1 MSEPT
6 LLLEHVAYADH
17 AAERGRARGQLID
30 ASLRHGRG
38 VLAVL
43 GAPEDGSLALSDVLS
58 GRSAPRRGR
67 VRIDSRDPAHDPRL
81 RACVGSLGHD
91 AELPRVG
98 TVAQLCALV
107 TSAWPSPEPLRARLD
122 ALGLGA
128 LLTRAVSSLSYSE
141 TRSVELAFALSAPE
155 PRLVVLFEPYLDVV
169 VERVHIEAAI
179 AELAARASLVVL
191 TASPRDARSFDE
203 VVVLDRGRF
212 VRSSQAGRNALG
224 GPFGLQL
231 HVVVERGARAL
242 ASALSASDALESM
255 ALELAS
261 PAVAEGAGR
270 LRLVGSDGAR
280 LGRALAIAVR
290 ASGARVEAVVE
301 SAPQLGEVRAMS
313 EWEQRR
319 MAAFAE
325 LRRRGPAPFAEGHT
339 PAALQPEA
347 PTQPFAPAHA
357 PAASAPSQPSAPEPA
372 AAPHPDLP
380 GVTTPTDEERS

>member
-1 MSEPT
+1 VSEPT
-6 LLLEHVAYADH
+6 LLLEHVAHADH
-17 AAERGRARGQLID
+17 AAERGRARGHLID

-67 VRIDSRDPAHDPRL
+67 VRIDDRDPARDPWL
-81 RACVGSLGHD
+81 RARVGCLGHD

-107 TSAWPSPEPLRARLD
+107 TSAWPSPEPLRARLE

-128 LLTRAVSSLSYSE
+128 LLARTGSSLSYAE
-141 TRSVELAFALSAPE
+141 TRSVEAAFALSAPE

-169 VERVHIEAAI
+169 VERARVEAAI
-179 AELAARASLVVL
+179 AELAAHAAVVVL

-212 VRSSQAGRNALG
+212 VRSSGAGRGELG
-224 GPFGLQL
+224 GPFGVQL

-242 ASALSASDALESM
+242 ASALSASDALDSM

-261 PAVAEGAGR
+261 PADTAGAGR
-270 LRLVGSDGAR
+270 LRLAGPDGAR
-280 LGRALAIAVR
+280 LGRALALAVR
-290 ASGARVEAVVE
+290 DSGARVEAVVE
-301 SAPQLGEVRAMS
+301 SAPQLDEVRAMS

-319 MAAFAE
+319 RAAFAE
-325 LRRRGPAPFAEGHT
+325 LHRRGPAPLDPGRAAATAQPLALAQPLTT
-339 PAALQPEA
+339 P
-347 PTQPFAPAHA
+347 
-357 PAASAPSQPSAPEPA
+357 QPSAPAPA
-372 AAPHPDLP
+372 AGPPPDAY
-380 GVTTPTDEERS
+380 GVATPIDEERS